1 MSTRTKILAAVAVLA
16 VLVIA
21 LSRGEEPDA
30 RLQALKSDPTATYM
44 PPGATLVDTKSENA
58 GTSLG
63 KPVPASYT
71 RMFELDADAATDALD
86 HARAAAVAAGWKV
99 GQREPRAFVAQKTL
113 PDGAP
118 GRSSPM
124 TTPGIAR
131 SAAGSHNCRPGIA
144 MIAGSPCIR

>member
-1 MSTRTKILAAVAVLA
+1 MTTRTKILAAVAVLA

-44 PPGATLVDTKSENA
+44 PPGGTLVDTKSENA

-63 KPVPASYT
+63 KPVPASDT
-71 RMFELDADAATDALD
+71 RMFELGADAAADALD

-99 GQREPRAFVAQKTL
+99 GQREPRAFVAEKTL
-113 PDGAP
+113 PSGRAELVVSLFRDSLLLPKDVTPP
-118 GRSSPM
+118 GLQISQR
-124 TTPGIAR
+124 GV
-131 SAAGSHNCRPGIA
+131 G
-144 MIAGSPCIR
+144 